1 MKNPVEREGYLKKL
15 EIDTG
20 FSRGVLL
27 EQIGVVQTEQ
37 PEVRI
42 SSGPR
47 NKPVLSNIQR
57 YEQILLSLLAQRHLP
72 VGTLHAEDFSEG
84 LYRDIAVLLLNGEH
98 PSSVID
104 RLYLPEEKVE
114 REIDFGPDCRDKL
127 AKALKDGIERRAQRA
142 KRKQVK
148 DGVEKGDKNAIPAAA
163 K

>member
-1 MKNPVEREGYLKKL
+1 M
-15 EIDTG
+15 
-20 FSRGVLL
+20 
-27 EQIGVVQTEQ
+27 
-37 PEVRI
+37 RI

-104 RLYLPEEKVE
+104 RLDLPEEKVSEAVSAMNADMLPEDNETALRYAQETLRSIRKEKLDALYESLLAEMNQASSE
-114 REIDFGPDCRDKL
+114 RRTQIRDKL
-127 AKALKDGIERRAQRA
+127 IEIETERAQIG
-142 KRKQVK
+142 K
-148 DGVEKGDKNAIPAAA
+148 DDMNV
-163 K
+163 